1 MPNRVV
7 RIGGA
12 SAGFID
18 SAIAV
23 PQLLKAGVDY
33 LAFDCM
39 GEGNMPILA
48 RRLDENSGTGYMAEF
63 LEHLRANLGEIV
75 AKGVRVVA
83 NAGGLDPRECALAIE
98 RLAAELGLSP
108 VVAYVEGDNILD
120 RADALRATGYR
131 DMFSGAA
138 FPEQRIT
145 TANVYLGALPIAEAL
160 SRGAQIVVTGRVVD
174 SAATLGP
181 LIHEFGWST
190 DDYDRL
196 SAGTLIGHLLECGA
210 QASGGIFTDWEDVP
224 DWENVGY
231 PIAECHADGSAIIT
245 KSEEAGGLVSVG
257 TVSEQLLYEV
267 SDPQRYFVPDVTC
280 DFSEVRL
287 EQVGENRVRVSNARG
302 YPPTSTYKALLTYDN
317 GWRGFATFVV
327 SGEDAVRKVERIG
340 QALIDRTQNM
350 LRQRNLGEWN
360 RTRVEA
366 IGAEGSYGANAQ
378 PLARQVREVVC
389 RVVADHERPE
399 AAAILVSEQF
409 TAGISMA
416 PGNSCV
422 PLGLGVMPLFR
433 LFPVLIEKELIKAR
447 VVINE
452 AETVVAIPTGGGFR
466 DDQVKTLSLPQP
478 AALETPVTVNLQKL
492 AWVRSGDK
500 GNISNIA
507 VIARKADYLPFLR
520 AALTESA
527 VAAWYAHLFEDGQA
541 GEVHRYEAPSLNA
554 LNFTLH
560 EALEGGITASLR
572 FDPMGKALGQQLLR
586 FPVPVT
592 AEVAQRF

>member
-1 MPNRVV
+1 MPNRMV

-48 RRLDENSGTGYMAEF
+48 RRLDEKSGTGYMAEF
-63 LEHLRANLGEIV
+63 LEHLRANLGEIM

-98 RLAAELGLSP
+98 KLAAELGLKP
-108 VVAYVEGDNILD
+108 VVAYVEGDNILS

-131 DMFSGAA
+131 DMFSGAP
-138 FPEQRIT
+138 FPDKRIT

-190 DDYDRL
+190 DDYDML

-210 QASGGIFTDWEDVP
+210 QASGGIFTDWEDVQ
-224 DWENVGY
+224 DWANIGY
-231 PIAECHADGSAIIT
+231 PIAECHPDGTAIIT
-245 KSEEAGGLVSVG
+245 KPENTGGLVSVG

-280 DFSEVRL
+280 DFSEVRV
-287 EQVGENRVRVSNARG
+287 EQVSENRVRVSNARG

-317 GWRGFATFVV
+317 GWRGSASFVV

-340 QALIDRTQNM
+340 QALIDRTQEM
-350 LRQRNLGEWN
+350 LRQRNLGEW
-360 RTRVEA
+360 RETRVET

-378 PLARQVREVVC
+378 SLAREVREVVC
-389 RVVADHERPE
+389 RIVADHDSPQ
-399 AAAILVSEQF
+399 AAGLLVSEQF

-416 PGNSCV
+416 PGNACV
-422 PLGLGVMPLFR
+422 PLGLGVTPLFR
-433 LFPVLIEKELIKAR
+433 LFPVLIEKMLIEAR
-447 VVINE
+447 VIINGT
-452 AETVVAIPTGGGFR
+452 ETQVPIPSKGGFQ
-466 DDQVKTLSLPQP
+466 DSQVKALALPPQ
-478 AALETPVTVNLQKL
+478 ATVETPSIVNLQKL

-507 VIARKADYLPFLR
+507 VIARKPDYLPFLR
-520 AALTESA
+520 AALSEQA
-527 VAAWYAHLFEDGQA
+527 VAEWYAHLFPDGRP

-554 LNFTLH
+554 VNFTLH
-560 EALEGGITASLR
+560 AALEGGITASLR

-586 FPVPVT
+586 FPVPVS
-592 AEVAQRF
+592 AAVAQQL